1 MAIGQ
6 APIPDDSPASGEA
19 LTLFTADVNASGRIT
34 TRAFQDGL
42 PVAVPTEIEDA
53 EWRPF
58 GLRGGPSHSP
68 FLRPPVREAGRTDD
82 LHRLVWGRSDQIVA
96 FESTDPA
103 DLSSRRG
110 LALFSESGVEVL
122 LRDQS
127 SRFHTLADGSCVDW
141 LGSRIAIA
149 VQGTSP
155 EEIVLLSRV
164 AASIEVEVLSL
175 PPEVDRLVPESLTFG
190 GSGLFFVAEHSDSSR
205 SVYRIDL
212 ESLSRH
218 SERIAGPVEEASD
231 VLAYGARSVAF
242 LAGQDDNE
250 LDVFVATGSG
260 DAVNLTRSPGPH
272 GMHTLQTERLAI
284 SHDGE
289 TVAYKLEVDDEPEVF
304 LHPVATPGRD
314 GRIHVTHDGEFNPY
328 IDQQVFIFFDA
339 SDRLYF
345 DAGHSS
351 SSTDLFRVGGAS
363 PLDAVNLSHTGT
375 GIAPPFLT
383 RGKLAIHDVKVAP
396 NDLVVYSASRFGT
409 ASPDVGSPGVVGASA
424 ATGETLFTG
433 DGLSNARDFFTVGSD
448 LYFTA
453 SSETQQQQQL
463 MRATTSTLE
472 TKLTSTAT
480 TPSSIRVLDRSA
492 QDALVHEPQT
502 GLALLRPGQEPLAVA
517 EGPTVPQAAWAPK
530 SQRNQV
536 IFGRPSA
543 TTPTLTD
550 FFVKDVQNDTK
561 SALGKGIPGR
571 LVAVSGSAR

>member
-1 MAIGQ
+1 
-6 APIPDDSPASGEA
+6 
-19 LTLFTADVNASGRIT
+19 V
-34 TRAFQDGL
+34 
-42 PVAVPTEIEDA
+42 
-53 EWRPF
+53 
-58 GLRGGPSHSP
+58 
-68 FLRPPVREAGRTDD
+68 
-82 LHRLVWGRSDQIVA
+82 
-96 FESTDPA
+96 
-103 DLSSRRG
+103 
-110 LALFSESGVEVL
+110 LFSESGVEVL
-122 LRDQS
+122 LRGQG
-127 SRFHTLADGSCVDW
+127 SRFSPLRDGSCVDW

-175 PPEVDRLVPESLTFG
+175 PPEVNRLVPESLTFG

-218 SERIAGPVEEASD
+218 SERIAGPVEKASD

-242 LAGQDDNE
+242 LVGQDDDE

-260 DAVNLTRSPGPH
+260 DAVNLTRSPGPYV
-272 GMHTLQTERLAI
+272 MHTLQRERLAI
-284 SHDGE
+284 SHEGE

-328 IDQQVFIFFDA
+328 IDQQIFIFFDA

-345 DAGHSS
+345 DAGHSPT
-351 SSTDLFRVGGAS
+351 STDLFRVGGAS
-363 PLDAVNLSHTGT
+363 PLDAVNLSRTGT
-375 GIAPPFLT
+375 DIAPPFLT
-383 RGKLAIHDVKVAP
+383 TGELTIHDVKIAP
-396 NDLVVYSASRFGT
+396 NDLVVYSASRFG
-409 ASPDVGSPGVVGASA
+409 AGLPDVGDPCVMGSSS
-424 ATGETLFTG
+424 ATGAMLFDA
-433 DGLSNARDFFTVGSD
+433 DGLSNAGDFFPVGSD

-453 SSETQQQQQL
+453 SSETQQQQL

-472 TKLTSTAT
+472 TELTSTAT

-536 IFGRPSA
+536 VFGRPSA

-550 FFVKDVQNDTK
+550 FFVKDVQTGTE
-561 SALGKGIPGR
+561 SALDNGIPGS
-571 LVAVSGSAR
+571 LVAVSGSVR